1 MKIKFLLPLLLGT
14 LLVNAQED
22 ATAVQNMY
30 NSSLSNGMSYVWL
43 EHLSNNIGGRLSGS
57 AGAQKA
63 VEYTKS

>member
-30 NSSLSNGMSYVWL
+30 NSSLRMG
-43 EHLSNNIGGRLSGS
+43 
-57 AGAQKA
+57 
-63 VEYTKS
+63 